1 MTNPTLDFA
10 DDFCKRGIAH
20 ILAALSSPP
29 AVELAELEGHSP
41 AVTESYGAL
50 VRCPL
55 SDGPVSD
62 RQLAMRCCERF

>member
-1 MTNPTLDFA
+1 MTTPTLDFA
-10 DDFCKRGIAH
+10 DDFCKRE
-20 ILAALSSPP
+20 LPTFLPQLRSPP
-29 AVELAELEGHSP
+29 AAELGGHSP

-62 RQLAMRCCERF
+62 RQLVMRCCERFEH